1 MFFAH
6 LLGRDN
12 FVNGGLRYFPMAE
25 LKVLIDDIRHNNP
38 LDSVTFLGRWNFNNK
53 VKFSYNNKGSTNTWI
68 EKKFHGAH
76 KL

>member
-1 MFFAH
+1 MFFAQ

-12 FVNGGLRYFPMAE
+12 FVNGGLRRFPMAE
-25 LKVLIDDIRHNNP
+25 LKVLIDDVRRNNP

-53 VKFSYNNKGSTNTWI
+53 GKFSYNNQGSTNTWVG
-68 EKKFHGAH
+68 KKFHGAN